1 VNVVYKFYTLGIFQS
16 YELYALSTIAMEK
29 KSYVVYNGRKTG
41 IYTSWIDCY
50 AQANSYKDSV
60 VRLYDTKRDGENAWN
75 AYNLN
80 CRTTLQPKRSI
91 EAEIDSGCGYY
102 IGILS
107 KILEETGIFNFFWV

>member
-1 VNVVYKFYTLGIFQS
+1 MNCMVLAPYQWR
-16 YELYALSTIAMEK
+16 K

-60 VRLYDTKRDGENAWN
+60 VRLYDTKIDGENAWN

-80 CRTTLQPKRSI
+80 CRTTLQPKRNI
-91 EAEIDSGCGYY
+91 EAEIDGGCGYY
-102 IGILS
+102 NDILS
-107 KILEETGIFNFFWV
+107 KILEETTIF